1 MGQAVADGIIANE
14 TLAYFI
20 ARTYQYMIG
29 VGILHAKLR
38 FRQHM
43 ANEMAHY
50 AQDCWDAEVETT
62 YGWVECVGLADRS
75 AFDLDAHTKATNVD
89 LNAFVKYDKPIEKE
103 VLQVTPVMKELGK
116 AFKKEGTVI
125 KEALLALEDS
135 QKLAMQAAHAE
146 GSAAPLVTCAGTFE
160 ITPEQVTIA
169 KKMSKVTGRSFTPG
183 VIEPSFG
190 IGRIIYCMCA
200 SFTALCFAVFFQHL
214 RCPASLACVCSASAM
229 MALSAICRGMQGDVL
244 ATGTSATQLD
254 IAWAAQLVERVRTDV
269 CGANDQV

>member
-1 MGQAVADGIIANE
+1 MQETASGALEVNVGQAVADGIIANE

-29 VGILHAKLR
+29 VGILHPKLR

-75 AFDLDAHTKATNVD
+75 AFDLDAHSKATNVD

-116 AFKKEGTVI
+116 AFKKEGAVI

-160 ITPEQVTIA
+160 ITPEQVTIV
-169 KKMSKVTGRSFTPG
+169 KKMSKVQGRSFTPG

-190 IGRIIYCMCA
+190 IGRIIYCMCVNA
-200 SFTALCFAVFFQHL
+200 LSFPSNTIPVRL
-214 RCPASLACVCSASAM
+214 PSLAF
-229 MALSAICRGMQGDVL
+229 LPLRP
-244 ATGTSATQLD
+244 
-254 IAWAAQLVERVRTDV
+254 
-269 CGANDQV
+269 